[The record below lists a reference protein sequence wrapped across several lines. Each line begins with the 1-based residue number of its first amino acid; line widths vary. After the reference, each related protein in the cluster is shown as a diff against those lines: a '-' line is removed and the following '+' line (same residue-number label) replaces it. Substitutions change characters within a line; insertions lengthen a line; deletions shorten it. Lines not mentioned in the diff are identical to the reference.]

1 MDLYIWQSVRWC
13 SDASFVLVLQVKD
26 NARSASG
33 GFYPQ
38 HHREG
43 CLCLRLLLTIYL
55 FIYKMHP
62 VKNPLVHSIIY
73 WILLSFILLIRGQG
87 QLLLESYTGVSP
99 QHDYCMQNGTFC
111 QSDEN
116 LYLAIKTFKL
126 INSYSQAFFSE

>member
-43 CLCLRLLLTIYL
+43 CLCLRLLLMIYL
-55 FIYKMHP
+55 LIYKMHP
-62 VKNPLVHSIIY
+62 VKNSLVHSIIY

-87 QLLLESYTGVSP
+87 QLLLESYTGVSL
-99 QHDYCMQNGTFC
+99 QHDYCMQNFVRVMKIYTC
-111 QSDEN
+111 Q
-116 LYLAIKTFKL
+116 AIKTFKL
-126 INSYSQAFFSE
+126 INSYTQAFFSE